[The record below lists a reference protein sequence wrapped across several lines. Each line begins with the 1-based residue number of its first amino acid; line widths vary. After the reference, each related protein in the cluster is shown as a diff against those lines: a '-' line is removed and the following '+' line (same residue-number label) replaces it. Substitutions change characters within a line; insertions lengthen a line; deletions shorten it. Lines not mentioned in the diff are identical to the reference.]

1 MNRTVEAR
9 LRKLEARTP
18 AKRMRYVFWT
28 TSDQAEWER
37 GECRHNHHPLK
48 LGSHWAGRHARNVCS
63 MTKQELLQH
72 GFERVNRHRANP
84 LTLNP
89 RA

>member
-37 GECRHNHHPLK
+37 G
-48 LGSHWAGRHARNVCS
+48 SAA
-63 MTKQELLQH
+63 MIII
-72 GFERVNRHRANP
+72 HR
-84 LTLNP
+84 
-89 RA
+89 RW

>member
-28 TSDQAEWER
+28 TSDQAEWE
-37 GECRHNHHPLK
+37 GESAAIITIHRSW
-48 LGSHWAGRHARNVCS
+48 GAIGRDVTPGTCA
-63 MTKQELLQH
+63 Q
-72 GFERVNRHRANP
+72 
-84 LTLNP
+84 
-89 RA
+89 